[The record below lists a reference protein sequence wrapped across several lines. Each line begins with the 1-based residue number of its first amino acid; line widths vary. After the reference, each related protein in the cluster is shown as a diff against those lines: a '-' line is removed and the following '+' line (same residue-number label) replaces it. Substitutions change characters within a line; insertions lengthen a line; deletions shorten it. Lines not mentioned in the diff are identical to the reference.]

1 MRGRDLHNCISIM
14 FTCLSDYLGESGVG
28 SFCRRDGIKLGN
40 VAPSK
45 LIAASLLARKCVL
58 MFMQQ
63 VKLTMNSLR

>member
-1 MRGRDLHNCISIM
+1 M

-28 SFCRRDGIKLGN
+28 SFCGRDGVALEN

-45 LIAASLLARKCVL
+45 LIAASESASLLARKCVL

-63 VKLTMNSLR
+63 VKLTMGPLR

>member
-1 MRGRDLHNCISIM
+1 M

-28 SFCRRDGIKLGN
+28 SFCRRDGVALEN

-45 LIAASLLARKCVL
+45 LIAVSGRLLARKCVL

-63 VKLTMNSLR
+63 VKLTMNP